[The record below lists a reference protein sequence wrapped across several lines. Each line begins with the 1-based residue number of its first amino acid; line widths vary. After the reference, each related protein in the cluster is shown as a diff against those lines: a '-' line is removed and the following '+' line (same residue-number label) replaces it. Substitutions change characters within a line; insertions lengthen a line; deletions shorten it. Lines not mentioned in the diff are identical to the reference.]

1 MFVYVYKCFSY
12 MYTYAP
18 YAMLS
23 AQRGQETVQYPLE
36 LDIDGCEGYR
46 IEAEN

>member
-1 MFVYVYKCFSY
+1 

-46 IEAEN
+46 IDAEN